1 MQVDDKL
8 VDHLATLARLE
19 FTGEAKETIKKDLT
33 QMLDFVE
40 QLNRV
45 NLDGVEPLVYITDAV
60 NVLRNDAVEEH
71 LTHEQAMANVPLKNS
86 DYIKVPKVLSKTPD
100 LRRKTMRHNYKELKF
115 SRKVERLLKTFI
127 PSP

>member
-1 MQVDDKL
+1 MKVDDKL

-19 FTGEAKETIKKDLT
+19 FTGDAKETIKKDLT

-60 NVLRNDAVEEH
+60 NVLRMDEVEEH
-71 LTHEQAMANVPLKNS
+71 ITHEQAMANVPLKNS
-86 DYIKVPKVLSKTPD
+86 DYIKVPKVLK
-100 LRRKTMRHNYKELKF
+100 K
-115 SRKVERLLKTFI
+115 
-127 PSP
+127 